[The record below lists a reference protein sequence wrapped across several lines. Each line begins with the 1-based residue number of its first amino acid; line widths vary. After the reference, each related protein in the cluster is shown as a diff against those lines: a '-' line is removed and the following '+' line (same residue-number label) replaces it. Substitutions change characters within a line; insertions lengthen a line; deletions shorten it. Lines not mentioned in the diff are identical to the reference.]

1 MRQDCDILSHQFC
14 GHNAQVRN
22 AVRERERESERERER
37 ERDDSWC
44 SYWWFKKMKYRK
56 RERQ

>member
-1 MRQDCDILSHQFC
+1 METMRQDCDILSHQFC

-22 AVRERERESERERER
+22 AVRERERE
-37 ERDDSWC
+37 RDDSWC